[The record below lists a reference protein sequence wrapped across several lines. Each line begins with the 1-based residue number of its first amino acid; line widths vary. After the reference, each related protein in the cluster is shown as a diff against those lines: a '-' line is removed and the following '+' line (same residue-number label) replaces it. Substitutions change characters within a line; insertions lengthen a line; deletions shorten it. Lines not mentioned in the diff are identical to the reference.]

1 VEDEQ
6 GLAIIDKTGT
16 IIFRVDYD
24 TYFNYFFDGLL
35 LSNKQGKYGYYNIQG
50 KIAIPF
56 IYELAWLFS
65 DGYALIRVDNK
76 YGYINKKGEV
86 VISPQF
92 EDACSFSDGAAAVL
106 KDGKWGY
113 IDTSGNFII
122 PPRFD
127 PIHW

>member
-35 LSNKQGKYGYYNIQG
+35 LSNKQG
-50 KIAIPF
+50 
-56 IYELAWLFS
+56 
-65 DGYALIRVDNK
+65 K